1 MPKATRRARHW
12 AASDEIGPRI
22 ASYRPLNIESKSW
35 SAVQPFVLDCVERLP
50 LNGWASTIRVIRA
63 LAQLAVWAAGE
74 GLPLD
79 PEVILDPDTV
89 ERFTE
94 LGLPD
99 DHSRATYRAILRRV
113 GPLLTVRAP
122 WEPRPASVARR
133 QVAPPHSP
141 SEVAQLRID
150 ALGQPT
156 QARQRAARALLALGL
171 GAGLDGRWV
180 TRVRAR
186 DVAYRGD
193 VVVVRVGEPSA
204 RTVPVL
210 GLWEDEILDL
220 AATAGDE
227 FFVGGRSTSRNRAS
241 ALAASL
247 VVPPGH
253 PPLSA
258 SRLRST
264 WLLWHLTAGTRL
276 PELAA
281 AAGLQGV
288 TVLSDLLSLVDPMPE
303 GDSDLVLRG
312 APR

>member
-1 MPKATRRARHW
+1 MPQATRRARQ
-12 AASDEIGPRI
+12 SGVNDEIGLRI
-22 ASYRPLNIESKSW
+22 ASYRPRNVESTNW
-35 SAVQPFVLDCVERLP
+35 SAIQPFVLDCAVRLP
-50 LNGWASTIRVIRA
+50 LNGWASTIRVLRV
-63 LAQLAVWAAGE
+63 LAQLAAWAAGE

-94 LGLPD
+94 LGLSD

-113 GPLLTVRAP
+113 GPLLTARAP

-133 QVAPPHSP
+133 QVAPPYSP
-141 SEVAQLRID
+141 SEVEQLRTD
-150 ALGQPT
+150 AFGQPT

-180 TRVRAR
+180 TRVEAR
-186 DVAYRGD
+186 DVEHRGD
-193 VVVVRVGEPSA
+193 VVVVGVGEPSTRA
-204 RTVPVL
+204 VPVL
-210 GLWEDEILDL
+210 GMWEDEILDL
-220 AATAGDE
+220 AASAGDE
-227 FFVGGRSTSRNRAS
+227 FLVGGRSTSRNRAS
-241 ALAASL
+241 SLTASL

-264 WLLWHLTAGTRL
+264 WLLWHLRAGTRL
-276 PELAA
+276 PELAR
-281 AAGLQGV
+281 AAGLKGV
-288 TVLSDLLSLVDPMPE
+288 TVLSDLLSLVVPMPE
-303 GDSDLVLRG
+303 GDADLMLRG

>member
-1 MPKATRRARHW
+1 VPKATRRARPW
-12 AASDEIGPRI
+12 AAHDEIGPRI
-22 ASYRPLNIESKSW
+22 AAYRPRNIESNSW
-35 SAVQPFVLDCVERLP
+35 SAIQPFVRDCVERLP
-50 LNGWASTIRVIRA
+50 LNGWASTIRILRA
-63 LAQLAVWAAGE
+63 LARLAAWAAGE
-74 GLPLD
+74 GLALD

-94 LGLPD
+94 LGLSD
-99 DHSRATYRAILRRV
+99 DHSRATYRAVLRRL

-133 QVAPPHSP
+133 QVAPPYSP
-141 SEVAQLRID
+141 SEVERLRVD
-150 ALGQPT
+150 AFRQPT
-156 QARQRAARALLALGL
+156 QARQRAARALLALGF

-180 TRVRAR
+180 TRVGAG
-186 DVAYRGD
+186 DVARRGD

-210 GLWEDEILDL
+210 GLWEDEILEL

-227 FFVGGRSTSRNRAS
+227 FLVGGRSTSRNRAS
-241 ALAASL
+241 ALTASL

-264 WLLWHLTAGTRL
+264 WLLWHLTTGTHL
-276 PELAA
+276 PELAG
-281 AAGLQGV
+281 AAGLKGV
-288 TVLSDLLSLVDPMPE
+288 TVLSDLLSLVAPMPE
-303 GDSDLVLRG
+303 GDANLMLRG
-312 APR
+312 APC